1 MADILI
7 NMELKAQKR
16 DAFGKKTKAL
26 RREGFIPAEL
36 YGHGVENVHLAVA
49 SKEFDKVYREAG
61 ENTVV
66 SLSFSGAPRMVMIH
80 GVQTDPVK
88 SEVLSVDFHEVKM
101 DEAITAAVPLEFI
114 GESPAVKD
122 LGGILVKAMDEI
134 EVEAFPQDI
143 PSEITIDLSKLA
155 DLGDSVYV
163 KDLPIGTKFKY
174 MVEPTTVV
182 VTVSEPAAE
191 EEAAPAVTPES
202 VIVEGEEK
210 RAQREANAQNE
221 SNEA

>member
-1 MADILI
+1 
-7 NMELKAQKR
+7 MELKSQKR
-16 DAFGKKTKAL
+16 EILGKKVNAL
-26 RREGFIPAEL
+26 RREGMIPAEL

-49 SKEFDKVYREAG
+49 AKDFDKVYAEAG

-66 SLSFSGAPRMVMIH
+66 SLSFNGSPRMVMIH

-88 SEVLSVDFHEVKM
+88 AKVIAVDFHEVKM
-101 DEAITAAVPLEFI
+101 DEAITAAVPLEFV

-122 LGGILVKAMDEI
+122 LGGVLIKAMDEI

-155 DLGDSVYV
+155 NLGDSIYV
-163 KDLPIGTKFKY
+163 KDLPTGAKY
-174 MVEPTTVV
+174 EYKVEPNTVV
-182 VTVSEPAAE
+182 VTVSEPAE
-191 EEAAPAVTPES
+191 EEAPAAEVTPES

-221 SNEA
+221 GNEA

>member
-1 MADILI
+1 
-7 NMELKAQKR
+7 MELKAQKR
-16 DAFGKKTKAL
+16 EVLGKKVGAL
-26 RREGFIPAEL
+26 RREGLIPAEL

-49 SKEFDKVYREAG
+49 AKDFGKVYAEAG

-66 SLSFSGAPRMVMIH
+66 NLSFNGAPRMVMIH

-88 SEVLSVDFHEVKM
+88 SQVISVDFHEVKM
-101 DEAITAAVPLEFI
+101 DEAITAAVPLEFV

-122 LGGILVKAMDEI
+122 LGGVLVKAMDEI

-143 PSEITIDLSKLA
+143 PSEIIIDLSKLTN
-155 DLGDSVYV
+155 LGDSVYV
-163 KDLPIGTKFKY
+163 KDLPTGAKY
-174 MVEPTTVV
+174 EYKVDPTTVV
-182 VTVSEPAAE
+182 VTVSEPAE
-191 EEAAPAVTPES
+191 EEVSAAEITPES

-221 SNEA
+221 GNEA

>member
-1 MADILI
+1 
-7 NMELKAQKR
+7 MELKAQKR
-16 DAFGKKTKAL
+16 EVLGKKVGAL
-26 RREGFIPAEL
+26 RREGLIPAEL

-49 SKEFDKVYREAG
+49 AKDFGKVYAEAG

-66 SLSFSGAPRMVMIH
+66 NLSFNGAPRMVMIH

-88 SEVLSVDFHEVKM
+88 SQVISVDFHEVKM
-101 DEAITAAVPLEFI
+101 DEAITAAVPLEFV

-122 LGGILVKAMDEI
+122 LGGVLVKAMDEI

-143 PSEITIDLSKLA
+143 PSEIIIDLSKLA
-155 DLGDSVYV
+155 NLGDSVYV
-163 KDLPIGTKFKY
+163 KDLPTGAKY
-174 MVEPTTVV
+174 EYKVDPTTVV
-182 VTVSEPAAE
+182 VTVSEPAE
-191 EEAAPAVTPES
+191 EEVSAAEITPES

-221 SNEA
+221 GNEA